1 MTMSLYSSVANIC
14 RRARH
19 WLPLFAFLFAVQV
32 TFAQSQ
38 QWAQWGGPDRNFKS
52 ESQGLATSWPSGGP
66 HQIWSRD
73 LGEGHSSIIVDG
85 NRLYTM
91 YRPAGLLSKIKR
103 SEEEVVIAID
113 ANTGKT
119 IWEHRYPAPT
129 AGLDFEYGAGPHA
142 TPLVVGNRIFTSGTN
157 KQIHALDKQTG
168 KVIWFHDLVKEF
180 GAKPSGRGYTCSP
193 IAYKNTV
200 IVTAGGSEQSVM
212 AFNQQ
217 DGKVAWKN
225 QSFSLSPASPI
236 LINLEGQEQLVVFG
250 GDEIVGLDPN
260 NGGLLWSHP
269 HKTEWGLNISTP
281 VWGNDNLLFISSA
294 YNSGS
299 RLLQLAKTG
308 GKTMVKELWFTNKMR
323 VHIGTVIRIDD
334 HVYGSSGDF
343 GPAFITA
350 VNLKTGKVAWQER
363 GFARATFLYA
373 DGKFILLAED
383 GTLAL
388 ATMTPTGM
396 NVHAKAEVLNSIA
409 WTVPTLVGTRLYL
422 RDRKTMMALELGG
435 K

>member
-1 MTMSLYSSVANIC
+1 MSFSLTTASVSW
-14 RRARH
+14 RARH
-19 WLPLFAFLFAVQV
+19 WLPLFAFLFTAEV
-32 TFAQSQ
+32 TFAQAQ
-38 QWAQWGGPDRNFKS
+38 QWLQWGGPNRNFKA
-52 ESQGLATSWPSGGP
+52 ESNGLATSWPSSGP
-66 HQIWSRD
+66 RQIWSRD
-73 LGEGHSSIIVDG
+73 LGEGHSSIIVDD

-103 SEEEVVIAID
+103 SEEEIVIALD

-119 IWEHRYPAPT
+119 IWEYRYASPT

-142 TPLVVGNRIFTSGTN
+142 TPLVAGNRIFTSGTN

-200 IVTAGGSEQSVM
+200 IFTVGGAEQSVM

-225 QSFSLSPASPI
+225 QSFSLSPASSI

-250 GDEIVGLDPN
+250 GEVIVGLDPN

-281 VWGNDNLLFISSA
+281 VWGSDNLLFISSA

-308 GKTMVKELWFTNKMR
+308 DKTTVKELWFTNRMR
-323 VHIGTVIRIDD
+323 VHIGTVIRVDD

-343 GPAFITA
+343 GPAFIAA
-350 VNLKTGKVAWQER
+350 VDLKTGKVAWQER

-373 DGKFILLAED
+373 DGKFILLDED

-388 ATMTPTGM
+388 VTMMPTGM
-396 NVHAKAEVLNSIA
+396 NVHAKAEMLSSTA
-409 WTVPTLVGTRLYL
+409 WTVPTLVGTKLYL

>member
-1 MTMSLYSSVANIC
+1 MAMSLSLITASVC
-14 RRARH
+14 WRARR

-32 TFAQSQ
+32 AFARAQ
-38 QWAQWGGPDRNFKS
+38 QWVQWGGPNRNFKA
-52 ESQGLATSWPSGGP
+52 ESNGLATSWPSSGP
-66 HQIWSRD
+66 RQIWSRD

-85 NRLYTM
+85 NRLYTV
-91 YRPAGLLSKIKR
+91 YRPLGTPRR
-103 SEEEVVIAID
+103 SEEEVVIALD
-113 ANTGKT
+113 ANTGKA
-119 IWEHRYPAPT
+119 IWEHRYAAPT

-142 TPLVVGNRIFTSGTN
+142 TPLVAGNRIFTSGTN

-168 KVIWFHDLVKEF
+168 KVIWFHDMVKEF

-200 IVTAGGSEQSVM
+200 IVTAGGSEQSVI

-217 DGKVAWKN
+217 DGRVAWKN
-225 QSFSLSPASPI
+225 QSFALSPASPI
-236 LINLEGQEQLVVFG
+236 LINLDGQEQLVVFG

-260 NGGLLWSHP
+260 NGRLLWSHP

-299 RLLQLAKTG
+299 RLLQLSKTG
-308 GKTMVKELWFTNKMR
+308 DKTTVKELWFTNKMR
-323 VHIGTVIRIDD
+323 VHIGTVIRVDD

-350 VNLKTGKVAWQER
+350 VDLKTGKVAWQER
-363 GFARATFLYA
+363 GFARTTFLYA

-388 ATMTPTGM
+388 ATMTPAGM
-396 NVHAKAEVLNSIA
+396 KVYAKAEVLNSIA

-422 RDRKTMMALELGG
+422 RDRKTIMALELGG

>member
-1 MTMSLYSSVANIC
+1 MKFSLSAASIC
-14 RRARH
+14 QRACH
-19 WLPLFAFLFAVQV
+19 WLLLVAFLFPAQV
-32 TFAQSQ
+32 TFAQTQ
-38 QWAQWGGPDRNFKS
+38 QWMQWGGPNRNFKA
-52 ESQGLATSWPSGGP
+52 ESNGLATSWPSSGP
-66 HQIWSRD
+66 RQIWSRD

-91 YRPAGLLSKIKR
+91 YRPAGLLSMIKR

-142 TPLVVGNRIFTSGTN
+142 TPLVAGNRIYTSGTN

-200 IVTAGGSEQSVM
+200 IVTAGGAGQSVM

-225 QSFSLSPASPI
+225 QSFALSPASPI
-236 LINLEGQEQLVVFG
+236 LINLDGQDQLIVFG
-250 GDEIVGLDPN
+250 GDEVIGLDPN
-260 NGGLLWSHP
+260 NGGMLWSHP

-299 RLLQLAKTG
+299 RLLQLTKTG
-308 GKTMVKELWFTNKMR
+308 DKTTVKELWFTNKMR

-350 VNLKTGKVAWQER
+350 VDLKTGKVAWQER

-373 DGKFILLAED
+373 NGKFILIDED

-388 ATMTPTGM
+388 ATLTPTGM
-396 NVHAKAEVLNSIA
+396 NVHAKAEVLSSIA
-409 WTVPTLVGTRLYL
+409 WTVPTLVGTKLYL
-422 RDRKTMMALELGG
+422 RDRKTMLALELGG

>member
-1 MTMSLYSSVANIC
+1 MSFSLTTACVC

-19 WLPLFAFLFAVQV
+19 WLLPFAFLFTAQFTYAQV
-32 TFAQSQ
+32 Q
-38 QWAQWGGPDRNFKS
+38 QWVQWGGPNRNFKA
-52 ESQGLATSWPSGGP
+52 ESKGLAMSWPSSGP
-66 HQIWSRD
+66 RQIWSRD

-85 NRLYTM
+85 SRLYTM

-103 SEEEVVIAID
+103 SEEEVVVAID

-119 IWEHRYPAPT
+119 IWEQRYPAPT

-142 TPLVVGNRIFTSGTN
+142 TPLVAGNRIYTSGTN

-180 GAKPSGRGYTCSP
+180 NAKPSGRGYTCSP

-225 QSFSLSPASPI
+225 QSFALAPASPI
-236 LINLEGQEQLVVFG
+236 LINLDGQDQLVVFG
-250 GDEIVGLDPN
+250 GDEVIGLDPN

-281 VWGNDNLLFISSA
+281 VWGDDKLLFISSA

-308 GKTMVKELWFTNKMR
+308 DKTTVKELWFTNKMR
-323 VHIGTVIRIDD
+323 VHIGTVIRIAD

-343 GPAFITA
+343 GPAFINA
-350 VNLKTGKVAWQER
+350 VDLKTGKVAWQER

-373 DGKFILLAED
+373 DGKFILLDED

-396 NVHAKAEVLNSIA
+396 NVHAKAEVLSSIA